1 MNEKAGITLPFLH
14 EKNLK
19 KFQNTIDKSNTKCY
33 NIDVIKRGEPQK
45 ERIMKNENQ

>member
-1 MNEKAGITLPFLH
+1 MKRQVKHLPFLH

-19 KFQNTIDKSNTKCY
+19 NFKKTIDKTTTKCY
-33 NIDVIKRGEPQK
+33 NIDVIKREKPQK